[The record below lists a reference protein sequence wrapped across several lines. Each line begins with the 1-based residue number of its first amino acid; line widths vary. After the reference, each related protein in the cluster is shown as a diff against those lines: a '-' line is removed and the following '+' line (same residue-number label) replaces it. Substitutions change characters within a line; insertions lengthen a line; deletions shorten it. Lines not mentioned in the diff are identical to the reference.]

1 MQPRNISVIPVAF
14 SINYIISDTP
24 LNAMLQRPHYA
35 FPIFWQTGCVM
46 TNPSNCEW
54 ICFPPHGPSLII
66 QLSALMG
73 LCWSGHLLFGLLGQ
87 PGHYMSFNSNTSYF
101 ITCLLVWNTPK
112 GFIFLAN
119 RDCDD
124 QLLNFKLSKMGVLE
138 KDPLIQDWVF
148 RLGSRTYQL
157 LGQWYT
163 ILMVWVWCP
172 QVTLVKPRYSNP

>member
-66 QLSALMG
+66 QYCINGLM
-73 LCWSGHLLFGLLGQ
+73 LVWASPFWAAWAARPLHVFI
-87 PGHYMSFNSNTSYF
+87 SNTSHF
-101 ITCLLVWNTPK
+101 ITCLLVCNRLY
-112 GFIFLAN
+112 FLAN

-124 QLLNFKLSKMGVLE
+124 QSLNFKLSKMGVLE

-163 ILMVWVWCP
+163 ILMV
-172 QVTLVKPRYSNP
+172 